1 MSEELRRG
9 IPKAIVIG
17 KRERTKEEEEKS
29 NREFERILK
38 RKGVLGKDDH
48 IEDYI
53 VKPEDYDKIFNK
65 TKNHE

>member
-53 VKPEDYDKIFNK
+53 VKPEDYDKIFIKNK
-65 TKNHE
+65 ND

>member
-9 IPKAIVIG
+9 IPKPIVIG

-38 RKGVLGKDDH
+38 RQGVLGKDDN

-65 TKNHE
+65 NKND

>member
-9 IPKAIVIG
+9 IPKPIIIG
-17 KRERTKEEEEKS
+17 KRELTREEEEKN
-29 NREFERILK
+29 NREIEKFLK
-38 RKGVLGKDDH
+38 QRGIIGKDDH